1 MLLWFLSIKHPV
13 KMVLQCAKCC
23 YIKYLFK
30 LLLSPQVCRLQSLNG
45 YNKFSWL
52 WDQDSFFKRKNKFLE
67 PNRPP
72 ISDLKKLRTYIGAGN
87 EEAGCSSRQAAVTG
101 QC

>member
-1 MLLWFLSIKHPV
+1 MATTNFLGFGTKI
-13 KMVLQCAKCC
+13 
-23 YIKYLFK
+23 
-30 LLLSPQVCRLQSLNG
+30 LSLKGRI
-45 YNKFSWL
+45 
-52 WDQDSFFKRKNKFLE
+52 KFLE